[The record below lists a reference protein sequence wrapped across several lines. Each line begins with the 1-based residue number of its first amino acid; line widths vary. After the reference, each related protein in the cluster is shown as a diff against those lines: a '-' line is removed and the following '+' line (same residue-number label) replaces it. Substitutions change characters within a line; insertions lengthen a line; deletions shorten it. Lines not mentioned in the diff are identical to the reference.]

1 MASGKSLELAKI
13 GRKPG
18 SWRCICGEA
27 YIDHM
32 KKDGSAP
39 LAKYSD
45 QEKHRPI
52 TGQGYNR
59 TALRRYMREQ
69 RNG

>member
-13 GRKPG
+13 GRNPG
-18 SWRCICGEA
+18 SWRCICGEPYA
-27 YIDHM
+27 DHM

-39 LAKYSD
+39 LARFSD
-45 QEKHRPI
+45 QSKHRPI

-59 TALRRYMREQ
+59 TALRKYLREN
-69 RNG
+69 RDA